1 MGLSMR
7 KYYFTKRGLRK
18 LQDEIAALTKKLAKL
33 QAQTAHVA
41 EVGGDQYHD
50 NSSYEMLV
58 IDIRGIDH
66 RISKAY
72 QCLNHA
78 VIIDSPVSVNKV
90 VIGTTITIAKD
101 GEKDVWEIAGFGESD
116 PSHKIIAY
124 NTPLA
129 SLLIGRRKGDIIRGI
144 IAGKPTEIEILNISL
159 GGKDEE

>member
-1 MGLSMR
+1 MK
-7 KYYFTKRGLRK
+7 KYYFTKKGLKK
-18 LQDEIAALTKKLAKL
+18 LQDEIGILTKKLTNL

-78 VIIDSPVSVNKV
+78 VIVDAPASTEKIS
-90 VIGTTITIAKD
+90 IGTRVAILKD
-101 GEKDVWEIAGFGESD
+101 GERSVWEIAGFGESD
-116 PSHKIIAY
+116 PIRKIIAY

-129 SLLIGRRKGDIIRGI
+129 SLLIGKRKGDILEGT
-144 IAGKPTEIEILNISL
+144 IAGKPTEIEILDIVL
-159 GGKDEE
+159 GGENENQK